1 MESNFCYVLNI
12 LRFFSSAREKKQ
24 CLHLDFL
31 ITVTRSADKS
41 MITEE
46 AENTQGVSKNACAK
60 TLEQKQRAETKK
72 NLHGI
77 LNIQASIH
85 GAGLPETRQQSV
97 PSRPHSPQ
105 QCPHSS
111 MPCTCKTSLFSC
123 SKLLSR
129 HTLFLY
135 WPVSGCAFG
144 REGVFKQKTGNEEQV
159 AAWLRI
165 APKQMWWLLAEME
178 GWIWLWLGQACG

>member
-1 MESNFCYVLNI
+1 MFAS
-12 LRFFSSAREKKQ
+12 RFFDYRHSVRRQKHDHRGSRKHARREQ
-24 CLHLDFL
+24 ERL
-31 ITVTRSADKS
+31 R
-41 MITEE
+41 
-46 AENTQGVSKNACAK
+46 KNARAK
-60 TLEQKQRAETKK
+60 TAGGNEK